1 MSALLR
7 LQSAFHNHLLDAP
20 SDIADAIRV
29 GGRISTAQRLDIYH
43 NAYRVRLV
51 ENLADTFEKTCAYIG
66 DAHFDVSARTFLATQ
81 PPTSHSLRDYGSELS
96 GFLAARYPGD
106 PDIAELACM
115 DWAMRQAFD
124 SADATPLTAD
134 ALASV
139 PADAWETLGFDL
151 VPSVALLSIQYNTPA
166 VWAALD
172 HEVEPPTAARLPQ
185 PAHVLVWRRGWQP
198 HFRTLDAAEARALI
212 DIERGESFSQI
223 CITASDADAELR
235 IAGYLRRWFEE
246 ELIAG
251 LVARDGREAHNNLKQ
266 S

>member
-1 MSALLR
+1 MSDLSH
-7 LQSAFHNHLLDAP
+7 LQSAFHDHLLDAP
-20 SDIADAIRV
+20 GDIGDAIRV
-29 GGRISTAQRLDIYH
+29 GGRISTAQRLGIYH

-66 DAHFDVSARTFLATQ
+66 EAHFDTSARAFLATH
-81 PPTSHSLRDYGSELS
+81 PPTARSLRDYGSEFS

-124 SADATPLTAD
+124 SADATPLAAD

-139 PADAWETLGFDL
+139 PADAWETLGFEL
-151 VPSVALLSIQYNTPA
+151 VPSVALLVIQHNTPA

-172 HEVEPPTAARLPQ
+172 HEIAPPAAARLPQ

-198 HFRTLDAAEARALI
+198 HFRTLDAAEARALV
-212 DIERGESFSQI
+212 DIAAGESFSQI
-223 CITASDADAELR
+223 CVAASGADAELR

-251 LVARDGREAHNNLKQ
+251 LVARDRGEVQDNA
-266 S
+266 